1 MSYATPYNTEDDDSS
16 TDPLPLDVIV
26 VIQLAIAHSQPCVM
40 RFYPT
45 GFATSLISQALSRE
59 ELLVKCIFCGKDRVH
74 NPEGWKITPNWSSTH
89 SQDEILS
96 KALDDTASAVGEN
109 GQLSFL
115 ELTSPMLPMIR
126 RSNRASDVLCTT
138 RGHHS
143 LSWKATISSVINRL
157 EQELG
162 SPKTDG
168 NGITSFLYAQK
179 SAVLKTVIVANSG
192 FGLRTLRNVAVMT
205 QACARQLDTLQN
217 LTRIDQSSTS
227 SDEMRCDFAAADC
240 STSHIEVAEQACTTH
255 DVDLLITELALSEH
269 PTALSRSLERFNS
282 YAPVITNMHHITFTQ
297 HASTLDS
304 NKVLCWIDVVSKI
317 VQRSRTLPQD
327 EFFRNSVPTG
337 DWRQAD
343 FTTKKF
349 LKMLQCKSSTIQH
362 YMREGPG
369 GNARRAAEEK
379 KLELAERVLW
389 DEAPLGEF
397 AVKVADE
404 MIEDEDMSNVEEV
417 VMAKLKGE
425 KYGQFDEEFIKAVEK
440 AGL

>member
-1 MSYATPYNTEDDDSS
+1 MSFATPYNTDDDNSN

-26 VIQLAIAHSQPCVM
+26 VIQLAVAHSEPHCTG
-40 RFYPT
+40 FYPQ

-59 ELLVKCIFCGKDRVH
+59 ELLVNCILCGKDRVH
-74 NPEGWKITPNWSSTH
+74 NPEGWKITPNWSTTH
-89 SQDEILS
+89 CQDENLT
-96 KALDDTASAVGEN
+96 KALDDTASVVGEN

-115 ELTSPMLPMIR
+115 ELTSPMLPMIT
-126 RSNRASDVLCTT
+126 RSNRASDVQCTT
-138 RGHHS
+138 GKHHS

-168 NGITSFLYAQK
+168 NGTTSFLYAQK
-179 SAVLKTVIVANSG
+179 SAVLKTIVVANSG

-227 SDEMRCDFAAADC
+227 PDEMKRGFAETAC
-240 STSHIEVAEQACTTH
+240 STCHIEVAEEPFTTH

-269 PTALSRSLERFNS
+269 PTALVRSLERFNS
-282 YAPVITNMHHITFTQ
+282 YAPVTTSMHHITFTQ

-317 VQRSRTLPQD
+317 VQRSRTMPQD
-327 EFFRNSVPTG
+327 EFFCNSVPSG

-343 FTTKKF
+343 FTAKKF
-349 LKMLQCKSSTIQH
+349 LKMLQCKSSTIEH
-362 YMREGPG
+362 YMHEGAG
-369 GNARRAAEEK
+369 GEARRAAQEK

-389 DEAPLGEF
+389 VGGEGS
-397 AVKVADE
+397 V
-404 MIEDEDMSNVEEV
+404 
-417 VMAKLKGE
+417 G
-425 KYGQFDEEFIKAVEK
+425 
-440 AGL
+440 